1 MTEAWRQPSSG
12 REEEAAAFAAA
23 EAHVTV
29 HLRRLRWS
37 GGLIALSGDGGFKS
51 NHLD

>member
-1 MTEAWRQPSSG
+1 VTEAWRQPSSG

-29 HLRRLRWS
+29 HLRRLRC
-37 GGLIALSGDGGFKS
+37 GLIALSGDGGFKS